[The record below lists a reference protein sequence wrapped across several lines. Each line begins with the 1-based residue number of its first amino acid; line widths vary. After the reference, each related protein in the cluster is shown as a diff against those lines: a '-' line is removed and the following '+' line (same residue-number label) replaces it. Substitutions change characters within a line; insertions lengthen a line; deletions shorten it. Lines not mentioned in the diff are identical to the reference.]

1 MARTILSRLSSSAG
15 VACVLFIAPLVAAQT
30 APAPAPAPAPTQPP
44 PPPVTPAPPPVAP
57 APAAPAPAP
66 TPAPAPEPAT
76 APAAPAIPAPSPE
89 PAPAEPAP
97 TPLPEPM
104 LRGVAPDIE
113 ALPWY
118 DAIEFRG
125 FVDGY
130 LSLNWRFPKPQ
141 GGANSV
147 TRAYDTSNGF
157 ALSWA
162 GIDATYPAEPVG
174 GTLSLRFGPTAE
186 RIAGGC
192 ISGTCDAAVGLSNVK
207 QAFASWRPWSA
218 VQLDFGKFDTI
229 YGAEVAE
236 SQDNLN
242 YTRGIVYW
250 FTQPLFH
257 TGLRVSAEL
266 TEALTLR
273 ALLVNG
279 TNNTID
285 NNVGKDLGLQLALNV
300 PRSGD
305 GGTLLAASLGYLV
318 GPEQD
323 DLAFVECDPATQ
335 YFDPAAPSG
344 CAEGNGGATSGVV
357 DRASSNTEGLRHLID
372 LVATFTP
379 IDPLTLQLNFDLDI
393 ERVRDAADAGRFI
406 QHTWWGV
413 MLGARY
419 AFVDEFAV
427 AVRGEYL
434 DDPDAYG
441 TGIAK
446 LYPPLTETDKPVT
459 DMKMVTG
466 TLTLDYRPA
475 DYLILRLDNRIDWAS
490 KEIFPVSVRE
500 LAGGMMTS
508 TLGVVVTTH

>member
-1 MARTILSRLSSSAG
+1 MN
-15 VACVLFIAPLVAAQT
+15 PE
-30 APAPAPAPAPTQPP
+30 PP
-44 PPPVTPAPPPVAP
+44 PTD
-57 APAAPAPAP
+57 
-66 TPAPAPEPAT
+66 
-76 APAAPAIPAPSPE
+76 PE
-89 PAPAEPAP
+89 PAP
-97 TPLPEPM
+97 LPEPI
-104 LRGVAPDIE
+104 LRGVGPDIE

-130 LSLNWRFPKPQ
+130 LSLNWGFPKPQ
-141 GGANSV
+141 GGANAI

-157 ALSWA
+157 ALSWV

-236 SQDNLN
+236 SQDNMN
-242 YTRGIVYW
+242 YTRGLVYW

-257 TGLRVSAEL
+257 TGLRVNAAL
-266 TEALTLR
+266 TDELTLR

-285 NNVGKDLGLQLALNV
+285 NNVGKDLGLQLVLSL

-305 GGTLLAASLGYLV
+305 GGTMLAASLGYLV

-323 DLAFVECDPATQ
+323 DLAVVECDPATQ
-335 YFDPAAPSG
+335 YFDPASPSG
-344 CAEGNGGATSGVV
+344 CSAGTGGATSGVV

-372 LVATFTP
+372 AVATLTP
-379 IDPLTLQLNFDLDI
+379 IDPLALQLNFSMDI
-393 ERVRDAADAGRFI
+393 ERVRDAADPQRFI
-406 QHTWWGV
+406 QHQWWGV

-419 AFVDEFAV
+419 AFVDEFAL
-427 AVRGEYL
+427 AARGEYL
-434 DDPDAYG
+434 ADSDAYG
-441 TGIAK
+441 TGVGK
-446 LYPPLTETDKPVT
+446 LYPPTSPTEKPVE
-459 DMKMVTG
+459 DVKMVSG

-475 DYLILRLDNRIDWAS
+475 DYLILRLDNRIDWS
-490 KEIFPVSVRE
+490 NKKIFPSSVRDS
-500 LAGGMMTS
+500 AGGMTTT